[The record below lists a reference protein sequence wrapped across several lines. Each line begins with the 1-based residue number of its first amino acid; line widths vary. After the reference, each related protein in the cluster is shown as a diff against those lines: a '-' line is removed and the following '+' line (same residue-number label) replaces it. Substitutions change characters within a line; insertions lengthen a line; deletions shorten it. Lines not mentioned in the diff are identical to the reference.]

1 MTPPV
6 MLAVLTVSTAVGLGI
21 WLVLGAFAPERR
33 RTVENLHR
41 GRVASPVARSLGT
54 TSAAPP
60 RQAALGRRLTAAPV
74 VGLLER
80 QYVRAGRPPD
90 WPVDR
95 LLAVK
100 LLWAPVGVLLVLWA
114 VAANASPLLTGTVL
128 VVAVVGYFL
137 PELLLLSRAQ
147 HREQQIQVELADTL
161 DQLTIVVEAGVG
173 FESALSRVAQ
183 NGHGVLAEELTR
195 TLQDMRMGLSRRQAL
210 EDLADRTAV
219 VDLRRFVRS
228 LLQADAHGVSIGD
241 VLRTQASEMR
251 VRRRQRAEEKAQ
263 RVPVL
268 VLMPLMLCI
277 LPVLFIVI
285 MTPVVID
292 IISAFL
298 QL

>member
-1 MTPPV
+1 MTTPV
-6 MLAVLTVSTAVGLGI
+6 ILAVLTVSLAVGLGI
-21 WLVLGAFAPERR
+21 WLVFGAFAPERR
-33 RTVENLHR
+33 RAVENLHR
-41 GRVASPVARSLGT
+41 GHVATPVARSLT
-54 TSAAPP
+54 APTATRP
-60 RQAALGRRLTAAPV
+60 AQASLGRRLTAAPL

-95 LLAVK
+95 LLTVK
-100 LLWAPVGVLLVLWA
+100 LLWAPVGILLVLWA
-114 VAANASPLLTGTVL
+114 VVSNASPLVTGTIL
-128 VVAVVGYFL
+128 VVAIVTYFL
-137 PELLLLSRAQ
+137 PELLLLSSAQ
-147 HREQQIQVELADTL
+147 KREQLIQIELADTL

-183 NGHGVLAEELTR
+183 NGRGVLAEELTR

-210 EDLADRTAV
+210 EDLAERTAV

-228 LLQADAHGVSIGD
+228 LLQADAHGISIGD
-241 VLRTQASEMR
+241 VLRTQAAEMR

-277 LPVLFIVI
+277 LPVLFLVI
-285 MTPVVID
+285 MTPVVLD
-292 IISAFL
+292 IIGAFMNL
-298 QL
+298 